1 MDACCG
7 KPPST
12 TLQIGCPACETT
24 GRPVSAAT
32 LRSLVNPERHLV
44 RETNFRFC
52 PTRSCPVVYFDAD
65 GTTVLEP
72 DLRVPVW
79 QKCED
84 KTVPICYCFGWSEER
99 IHSEIEE
106 TGKSTAVSSISAQVK
121 AGACACEVKNPQ
133 GSCCLGNITKVVRSL
148 HTSR

>member
-1 MDACCG
+1 MDTCCA
-7 KPPST
+7 KPPSAR
-12 TLQIGCPACETT
+12 QSCPSCKAT
-24 GRPVSAAT
+24 GKPVHAIT
-32 LRSLVNPERHLV
+32 VRSLTLAERRPDH
-44 RETNFRFC
+44 ENDFHFC
-52 PTRSCPVVYFDAD
+52 ATRNCPVVYFD
-65 GTTVLEP
+65 GTGATLLKT

-106 TGKSTAVSSISAQVK
+106 TGKSTAVSAISAQVK

-133 GSCCLGNITKVVRSL
+133 GSCCLGNISKVVRSL
-148 HTSR
+148 HTTR